1 MPSIHPTAVI
11 EEGAQIG
18 EGCRIGPHAVIYRHV
33 TLGPGCDVHAG
44 AVLGDTPQDFAFQES
59 VESRV
64 VIGAKTVIREHVTI
78 HRGTKEGTSTVVGER
93 CFLMANSHLGHN
105 VVLGNDV
112 ILANGSML
120 GGYVEVGD
128 RAFLS
133 GNVLVHQFTRI
144 GRLAMVSGG
153 AGLSKD
159 VPPFCTMHGAA
170 VNQLAGLNV
179 VGMRRAGMTPPQRAE
194 VKRAFALLYRSGL
207 NVKQA
212 LEKMRVE
219 FADGPAAEVYTFV
232 TSSKRGICALSGEGE
247 ESSSS
252 SSS

>member
-1 MPSIHPTAVI
+1 MSSIHPTAVI

-44 AVLGDTPQDFAFQES
+44 AVLGDTPQDFAFKES

-112 ILANGSML
+112 ILANGVL
-120 GGYVEVGD
+120 LAGYVEVGD

-133 GNVLVHQFTRI
+133 GNVIVHQFTRI

-153 AGLSKD
+153 AGIGKD
-159 VPPFCTMHGAA
+159 VPPFCTVHGVA
-170 VNQLAGLNV
+170 VNQIAGLNV
-179 VGMRRAGMTPPQRAE
+179 IGMRRAGMTPPQRAE
-194 VKRAFALLYRSGL
+194 VKKAFALLYRSGL

-212 LEKMRVE
+212 LEKMRAE
-219 FADGPAAEVYTFV
+219 FKDGPAAEICEFV
-232 TSSKRGICALSGEGE
+232 TASKRGICALGGDGDAKDE
-247 ESSSS
+247 E
-252 SSS
+252 